1 MGTIKFSLQP
11 GECKK
16 ILNLRVCNRWKK
28 NTSQAGKDYEDGIRN
43 PKRSWGKTTCEA
55 ADRYKAGI
63 DKAHI
68 KDALRRGVIR
78 AGGRKWLEKTLRKG
92 PTRFAQGVSTAGG
105 TYESGYIKYHK
116 IIKRTSL
123 PGRFPRG
130 DPRNINRCSTL
141 CTALGR
147 AKAGK
152 AITDRVTCP
161 DR

>member
-1 MGTIKFSLQP
+1 MATIKFSLKP

-16 ILNLRVCNRWKK
+16 IAGIRVCNRWKK

-43 PKRSWGKTTCEA
+43 PKRSWGKNTCEA
-55 ADRYKAGI
+55 QNCYKAGV
-63 DKAHI
+63 DAGHARGAFKKGVKKKGI
-68 KDALRRGVIR
+68 KG
-78 AGGRKWLEKTLRKG
+78 WLIPTLLKG

-105 TYESGYIKYHK
+105 TYASGYIKYHK

-123 PGRFPRG
+123 PGRYPRG

-141 CTALGR
+141 CTALGQ

-152 AITDRVTCP
+152 AITGRVTCP